1 MTDFA
6 VMNKMTLYEHRIRM
20 EAHRLSMIDKERDI
34 HWQAWTNQRAKATKK
49 SGKKIVS
56 VFKSFVDFFDYE
68 ELTGEKK
75 RRAEGERQRRVEVL
89 KLQAERGEDCGQL

>member
-1 MTDFA
+1 MTDFVA
-6 VMNKMTLYEHRIRM
+6 MNKMTLYEHRIRM
-20 EAHRLSMIDKERDI
+20 EAHRLYMADKERDI

-56 VFKSFVDFFDYE
+56 AFKNFIEFFDYE

-75 RRAEGERQRRVEVL
+75 RRAERERQRRIEVL
-89 KLQAERGEDCGQL
+89 KLQEERGEGYGEL